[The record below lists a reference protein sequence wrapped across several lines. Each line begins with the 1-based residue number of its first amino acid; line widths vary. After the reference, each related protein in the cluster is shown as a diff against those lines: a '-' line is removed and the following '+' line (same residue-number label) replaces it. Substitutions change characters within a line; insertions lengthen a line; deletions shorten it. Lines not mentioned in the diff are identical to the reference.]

1 MNEKYLNFLKKSWK
15 IIVAVLF
22 ALAIALGLLQRV
34 PNQYSLQN
42 KSAESGGTA
51 DEFWAFYNKARELA
65 PLKPEQKSSAS
76 FLAVGDIMLSRNVAA
91 ESFKALDVELP
102 FSKMKDILLSTDFNF
117 GNLESPFFAASHP
130 CSVGP
135 GTMEG
140 IVGGHSLIF
149 GAPCNM
155 RAGLKNYNFKVLSLA
170 NNHALDQG
178 LEGLQGTIS
187 DLNDLGIKH
196 IGTGNKEEEA
206 WQPAA
211 IEANGIKICFVG
223 ASYASVN
230 DGGKT
235 TNDYVARIENVEK
248 LKSSILNLKSAC
260 DFIVASMHAGTE
272 YVTKPNQDQ
281 VNFAHAAI
289 DAGADM
295 VIGHHPHW
303 VQTIERYC
311 PNTATSPWPSP
322 QKEREGLQ
330 SAIPSPNEGRVPE
343 GRERLQCANPK
354 YIFYSLGNFIFDQM
368 WSQET
373 REGLVLKIRVSKEG
387 CHPDRLNA
395 SEGVEGSLKYQSISD
410 SSTGAPSLGMTCGDE
425 LQGPRLPARL
435 EQIELIPVIIE
446 NYSTPR
452 PANEKETKKLL
463 ERIGQT
469 TTLLYP

>member
-1 MNEKYLNFLKKSWK
+1 M
-15 IIVAVLF
+15 AVLF

-65 PLKPEQKSSAS
+65 PPKPEQKSSAS
-76 FLAVGDIMLSRNVAA
+76 FLAVGDIMLSRNVAQKIKD
-91 ESFKALDVELP
+91 SGNPLLP
-102 FSKMKDILLSTDFNF
+102 FLPFASAFQSVDFSF
-117 GNLESPFFAASHP
+117 GNLESPFS
-130 CSVGP
+130 
-135 GTMEG
+135 
-140 IVGGHSLIF
+140 GHNDFNSTGSLIF
-149 GAPCNM
+149 NVPKENIK
-155 RAGLKNYNFKVLSLA
+155 GLVENKFKVLSLA
-170 NNHALDQG
+170 NNHALDQA
-178 LEGLQGTIS
+178 EAGLQYTIKYL
-187 DLNDLGIKH
+187 DENNIKH
-196 IGTGNKEEEA
+196 IGAGLTMDSA
-206 WQPAA
+206 WAPAVV
-211 IEANGIKICFVG
+211 EQNNIKICFVG

-410 SSTGAPSLGMTCGDE
+410 SSTRAPSLGMTCGDD

-452 PANEKETKKLL
+452 PADEKETKKLL

>member
-65 PLKPEQKSSAS
+65 PPKPEQKSSAS

-102 FSKMKDILLSTDFNF
+102 FRKMKDTLLSTDFNF

-155 RAGLKNYNFKVLSLA
+155 RAGLKNYNFKILSLA

-196 IGTGNKEEEA
+196 IGTGNNEEEA

-211 IEANGIKICFVG
+211 IEANGIKICFIG
-223 ASYASVN
+223 ASYASLN

-235 TNDYVARIENVEK
+235 TNDYVARIENIEK

-311 PNTATSPWPSP
+311 PSPPEIGGAGGGMVKTRNTPSSANAATPP
-322 QKEREGLQ
+322 LQ
-330 SAIPSPNEGRVPE
+330 GESTSICP
-343 GRERLQCANPK
+343 NPK

-410 SSTGAPSLGMTCGDE
+410 SSTRAPSLGMTCGDE

-452 PANEKETKKLL
+452 PADEKETKKLL

-469 TTLLYP
+469 ATLLYP

>member
-1 MNEKYLNFLKKSWK
+1 MGNKFTLFKKYGP
-15 IIVAVLF
+15 ITIVLLF
-22 ALAIALGLLQRV
+22 ALATALGLLQRE
-34 PNQYSLQN
+34 PNQYTLNNQN
-42 KSAESGGTA
+42 A
-51 DEFWAFYNKARELA
+51 DVKLTGEEQNELWNFYNKAKELA
-65 PLKPEQKSSAS
+65 PQKSEVKSTAS

-91 ESFKALDVELP
+91 ASFKALDVELP
-102 FSKMKDILLSTDFNF
+102 FRKMKDTLLSTDFNF

-155 RAGLKNYNFKVLSLA
+155 RAGLKDYNFKVLSLA

-178 LEGLQGTIS
+178 TQGLEWTNNLL
-187 DLNDLGIKH
+187 DDLGIKH
-196 IGTGNKEEEA
+196 IGTGNNQEEA

-223 ASYASVN
+223 ASYASLN

-235 TNDYVARIENVEK
+235 TNDYVARIEDLDNLK
-248 LKSSILNLKSAC
+248 LKIENLKLNC

-272 YVTKPNQDQ
+272 YTTKPNGDQ
-281 VNFAHAAI
+281 IGFAHAAI

-311 PNTATSPWPSP
+311 PHPLLTSPLKGEESAVPLP
-322 QKEREGLQ
+322 RGEGDAGLGC
-330 SAIPSPNEGRVPE
+330 P
-343 GRERLQCANPK
+343 NPK

-373 REGLVLKIRVSKEG
+373 REGLTLKIQISK
-387 CHPDRLNA
+387 NKT
-395 SEGVEGSLKYQSISD
+395 SN
-410 SSTGAPSLGMTCGDE
+410 
-425 LQGPRLPARL
+425 LQGPRQVAAL
-435 EQIELIPVIIE
+435 ESIELIPVIIE

-452 PANEKETKKLL
+452 PADEKETKKIL
-463 ERIGQT
+463 ERLGQT
-469 TTLLYP
+469 DTLLYP